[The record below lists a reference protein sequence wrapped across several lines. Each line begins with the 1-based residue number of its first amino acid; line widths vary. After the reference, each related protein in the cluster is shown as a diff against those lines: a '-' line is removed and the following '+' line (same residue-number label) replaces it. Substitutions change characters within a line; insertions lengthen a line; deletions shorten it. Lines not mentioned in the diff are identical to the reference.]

1 MESNSTSYS
10 SEDESQ
16 YEMQVPERI
25 LVVGEWIFVV
35 GILFIFQPLL
45 LAIFF
50 FSFLAG
56 QFMLEYEYR

>member
-25 LVVGEWIFVV
+25 LVVGE
-35 GILFIFQPLL
+35 
-45 LAIFF
+45 
-50 FSFLAG
+50 
-56 QFMLEYEYR
+56 